1 MTGYPPESVAA
12 PRAIATLPMT
22 ENLLQR
28 EWTAAELEA
37 VLTEAPRTPLL
48 PPLDSEAWRRV
59 AGNPAARSLLQPLRL
74 RAEAE
79 WDQPLPVLT
88 DELYASFRA
97 TGRRIDF
104 EEVYFE
110 RRRRLGRA
118 AASLLLAAPD
128 DPWRERFAASV
139 VAKLTSI
146 FEEVSWALPA
156 HVHWHDDDVSGK
168 EPLQIDLFC
177 AETANL
183 MAESLDLFGAMIPA
197 ELRER
202 IRLRLRHAIFENYL
216 DRPEP
221 FHWTKVIHN
230 WNAVCHQGVIGSA
243 LSQLDDVPML
253 ARMLLAARPSLR
265 LFLSGFSPDGG
276 CSEGAG
282 YWSYG
287 FGWFAILNQQLEAR
301 TGNGL
306 SLFEG
311 DGHIREIARFGPR
324 MALAK
329 GRQVNF
335 ADNGGDHGL
344 PPTLL
349 SYLGH
354 RLGEADCRG
363 AAEDAFRIL
372 LRKGIAMDGER
383 CDLFFLGRLLLH
395 LPAELP
401 PAGSS
406 VAEDCLLPDLAVAV
420 ARGIDRRGHL
430 WELAAKGGHND
441 EHHNHNDCGGFLLN
455 IDGCRLLTEI
465 GAPEYVKD
473 FFSPKRYEF
482 LAARTLGHPL
492 PIINGCEQAAGA
504 AHASRILSHSFSQ
517 ERAELVVDVTAC
529 YPAEAGCRS
538 FVRSLR
544 LDKLLGKLTVSDEFV
559 LDRHESL
566 ESALI
571 TPHPVALADD
581 KSSASIMA
589 EGLSLEVR
597 PLAGTQLDRVESHSY
612 QSHEGKAA
620 AIHRLVYRA
629 ASLQGPLR
637 LAIEMELAPWISS
650 PL

>member
-1 MTGYPPESVAA
+1 
-12 PRAIATLPMT
+12 MT

-28 EWTAAELEA
+28 EWTLAELEE
-37 VLTEAPRTPLL
+37 VLRQSPGAPAL

-59 AGNPAARSLLQPLRL
+59 GHNPAARALLQPLRL

-79 WDQPLPVLT
+79 WAIPLPVLT
-88 DELYASFRA
+88 DELYASFRS
-97 TGRRIDF
+97 TGRRLDF
-104 EEVYFE
+104 EQVYFE

-128 DPWRERFAASV
+128 DPFRERFTASV
-139 VAKLTSI
+139 VAKLAAI

-183 MAESLDLFGAMIPA
+183 MAEMLDLFGAILPA
-197 ELRER
+197 DLQQR
-202 IRLRLRHAIFENYL
+202 IRERLRHAIFENYL

-221 FHWTKVIHN
+221 FHWTKVTHN

-253 ARMLLAARPSLR
+253 ARMLLAARASLR

-276 CSEGAG
+276 CSEGVG

-301 TGNGL
+301 TGNRL

-311 DGHIREIARFGPR
+311 DDHIRQIARFGPR
-324 MALAK
+324 MALANN
-329 GRQVNF
+329 RQVNF

-354 RLGEADCRG
+354 RLEEPDCRG
-363 AAEDAFRIL
+363 AAEDAFRTLIGT
-372 LRKGIAMDGER
+372 GIALDTER
-383 CDLFFLGRLLLH
+383 CDVFFLGRLLLH
-395 LPAELP
+395 VPAEVP
-401 PAGSS
+401 PARSTL
-406 VAEDCLLPDLAVAV
+406 AEDCFLPNLAVLV
-420 ARGIDRRGHL
+420 ARGVDRGGHL
-430 WELAAKGGHND
+430 WEFAAKAGHND

-455 IDGCRLLTEI
+455 IDGQRLLIEI

-504 AHASRILSHSFSQ
+504 AYAARVLSHAFKP
-517 ERAELVVDVTAC
+517 EEAEFAVDATAC
-529 YPAEAGCRS
+529 YPAEAGCGK
-538 FVRSLR
+538 FVRSFR
-544 LDKLLGKLTVSDEFV
+544 LDKSLGKLTISDEFV
-559 LDRHESL
+559 LDRQESL

-571 TPHPVALADD
+571 TPHPVVLAED
-581 KSSASIMA
+581 KGSASIVA
-589 EGLSLEVR
+589 QGLALVVR
-597 PLAGTQLDRVESHSY
+597 PLAGTRFERVESHSY
-612 QSHEGKAA
+612 QSHEGGAA
-620 AIHRLVYRA
+620 VVQRLVYGA
-629 ASLQGPLR
+629 ASLQAPLR
-637 LAIEMELAPWISS
+637 LAVEIELTP
-650 PL
+650 